1 VLLLSSSSSPEY
13 FGFGSDL
20 DKAATDMM
28 GALAGAVREVMKVG
42 YRDWCR
48 AAVVVLVVDGQDYFI
63 RPSAFCSA
71 IADITCMLLSRAHTY
86 HVFGNVTCAGSL
98 LGLHDVTLAVT
109 E

>member
-1 VLLLSSSSSPEY
+1 MLLVSSSSSPEY

-28 GALAGAVREVMKVG
+28 DALARAVREVMKVG

-48 AAVVVLVVDGQDYFI
+48 AAVVLVVDGQDYFI

-71 IADITCMLLSRAHTY
+71 TAEITCRQPSRASNC
-86 HVFGNVTCAGSL
+86 HVRR
-98 LGLHDVTLAVT
+98 
-109 E
+109 